1 MEWGN
6 TVCTLYMSRAV
17 SNYCTYVQMYIVHC
31 TYVQRE
37 SVMNGMG
44 EHCMY
49 SLYVTSCIQL
59 LYICTDV
66 HCTLYICTEGECY
79 EWNGGTLYVL
89 SICHELYPII
99 VHMYRCTL
107 YICTE
112 GECYEWNGGTLYV
125 LSICHELYPIIAMN
139 VLADHVILIC
149 GLCD

>member
-17 SNYCTYVQMYIVHC
+17 SNYCTYVQMYIVHCTYVQRESVMNGMGEHCMYSLYVTSCIQLLYIVHC

-107 YICTE
+107 YIVHMYR
-112 GECYEWNGGTLYV
+112 GRV
-125 LSICHELYPIIAMN
+125 L
-139 VLADHVILIC
+139 
-149 GLCD
+149 